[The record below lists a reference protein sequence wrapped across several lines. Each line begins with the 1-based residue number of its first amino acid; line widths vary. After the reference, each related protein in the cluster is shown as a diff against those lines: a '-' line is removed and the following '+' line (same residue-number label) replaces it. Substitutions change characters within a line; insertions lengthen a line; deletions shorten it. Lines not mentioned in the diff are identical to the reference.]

1 MSKILL
7 CVTGGVAA
15 YKAIDLVSSM
25 RKRGEEVRILMTES
39 ATRFVSPMS
48 FSSVGA
54 FPVYTNAFEVNDGM
68 ILHTT
73 LSSWGNIL
81 IVAPMTA
88 NTAAKIANGIADNLV
103 TMAALAFE
111 GPKIGVPSMNV
122 RMYENPI
129 TTENLSKL
137 SKLGWHI
144 LEPATGHLA
153 DGEYGKGRYP
163 DNEQILS
170 EIDTVL
176 GPNDYKDVNVLV
188 TAGPTREPIDPVR
201 YITNRSS
208 GKMGYEIAKAAK
220 IRGANVILISGPVA
234 LSVPYGVERK
244 NVQTAEEMKN
254 AVLERMDWADI
265 IIMAAAVADYRP
277 SAILNQKIKKHTN
290 ELDIHLVKT
299 EDILEE
305 VSKTR
310 KLNQFVV
317 GFAAETENLLEN
329 ARYKM
334 QSKKLDM
341 IVANDVSHSN
351 IGFDSDY
358 NEVTILCGN
367 DNVIHIGQNKKSY
380 IAQNILDIIKSHRVK
395 LT

>member
-1 MSKILL
+1 MPKILL
-7 CVTGGVAA
+7 CVTGGIAA
-15 YKAIDLVSSM
+15 YKVIDLVSSM
-25 RKRGEEVRILMTES
+25 RKRGDEVRILMTES
-39 ATRFVSPMS
+39 ATRFVSPIS

-54 FPVYTNAFEVNDGM
+54 FPVYTDAFDVNNGM

-73 LSSWGNIL
+73 LSLWGNIL
-81 IVAPMTA
+81 VVAPMTA

-103 TMAALAFE
+103 TMAALAFK

-129 TTENLSKL
+129 TVENLLKL
-137 SKLGWHI
+137 SKSGWHI

-163 DNEQILS
+163 DNEQILF
-170 EIDTVL
+170 EIDRLL

-220 IRGANVILISGPVA
+220 IRGANVILISGPAA
-234 LSVPYGVERK
+234 LSVPYGVERQ
-244 NVQTAEEMKN
+244 NVQTAEEMRN
-254 AVLERMDWADI
+254 AVLERMNWADI
-265 IIMAAAVADYRP
+265 IIMAAAVADYKP
-277 SAILNQKIKKHTN
+277 SAVLNQKIKKRVD
-290 ELDIHLVKT
+290 EMDIHLVKT
-299 EDILEE
+299 KDILEE
-305 VSKTR
+305 VSRIR
-310 KLNQFVV
+310 KPNQFVV

-334 QSKKLDM
+334 ESKKLDM

-351 IGFDSDY
+351 VGFDSSY

-367 DNVIHIGQNKKSY
+367 NDVIHIERNKKSY

-395 LT
+395 LA